1 MQQKVERDTSV
12 YQHEA
17 RKKSWRQKPQFL
29 KWPFEVDSKSESIPR
44 DSLLNCPFYFIFT
57 AWSESFSVCSKHF
70 LNAVSKVRK
79 QKSQYKGSFTYL
91 DDFLHTGGADHVC
104 VRVEADLVDYG
115 AVTLQ
120 DHESSVNNTTR
131 ASLKEKLC

>member
-1 MQQKVERDTSV
+1 M
-12 YQHEA
+12 
-17 RKKSWRQKPQFL
+17 
-29 KWPFEVDSKSESIPR
+29 
-44 DSLLNCPFYFIFT
+44 
-57 AWSESFSVCSKHF
+57 
-70 LNAVSKVRK
+70 
-79 QKSQYKGSFTYL
+79 QYKGSFTYL